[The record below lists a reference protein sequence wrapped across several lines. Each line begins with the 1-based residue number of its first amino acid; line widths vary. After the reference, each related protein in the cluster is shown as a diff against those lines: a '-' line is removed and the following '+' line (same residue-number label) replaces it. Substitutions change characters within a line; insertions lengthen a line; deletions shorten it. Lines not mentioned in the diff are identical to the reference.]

1 MKARL
6 SKELKALLSDKRIAR
21 EINAM
26 LLDREKNQFYI
37 RYDDKVYRIHKRDIK
52 SFYDSNELSY
62 TTKNESQV
70 PAT

>member
-6 SKELKALLSDKRIAR
+6 SKELKALLSDKKIAR

-37 RYDDKVYRIHKRDIK
+37 RYDDKVYKIHKRDIK
-52 SFYDSNELSY
+52 SFYDFNELSY
-62 TTKNESQV
+62 TTNNESQV